1 MKQTNKQPCQM
12 RISYLAKISFKN
24 DGKIKTFSDK
34 QNPRKFINIKSALTK
49 NAKESPLSSNERT
62 VQNS

>member
-1 MKQTNKQPCQM
+1 M
-12 RISYLAKISFKN
+12 RISYLAKTSFKN
-24 DGKIKTFSDK
+24 EGKIKTFSDK
-34 QNPRKFINIKSALTK
+34 QNLRKFINVKPALTK